1 MSNEINFCAVCPMAS
16 CKRNT
21 QCVRYANYLKAK
33 QEEDSYQVLNIDRI
47 SYDADKGCSRFLVWE
62 KQRWA
67 KGFRRMFST
76 LPVSNTH
83 YFWSRTP
90 YHSESSYCRAKRGA
104 LLIDPN
110 MQAAL
115 LKVFK
120 QSGADVSIGFDDYEM
135 QDVLVEKGVPS

>member
-16 CKRNT
+16 CKRNK
-21 QCVRYANYLKAK
+21 QCVRYVNYLKVK
-33 QEEDSYQVLNIDRI
+33 QEEDSYQVLNFNRI

-67 KGFRRMFST
+67 KGFRRMFNT

-120 QSGADVSIGFDDYEM
+120 QSGADVSIGFDDYVI

>member
-16 CKRNT
+16 CKRNK
-21 QCVRYANYLKAK
+21 QCVRYANYLKVK
-33 QEEDSYQVLNIDRI
+33 QEEDSYQVLNFNRI

-120 QSGADVSIGFDDYEM
+120 YNGADVSIGFDDYEI

>member
-16 CKRNT
+16 CKRNN
-21 QCVRYANYLKAK
+21 QCVRYAYYLKAK
-33 QEEDSYQVLNIDRI
+33 QEDDSYQVLNFNRI

-67 KGFRRMFST
+67 KGFRRMFNT

-104 LLIDPN
+104 LLIDPD

-120 QSGADVSIGFDDYEM
+120 YNGADVSIGFDDYEI